1 VRLRLLPFLLILL
14 VSATFESRAR
24 AQAAPAQAAAP
35 DLKQNI
41 ASLSSLDFPVRMQ
54 AARLI
59 RRTAEAQAVPA
70 LREAAR
76 RDSNEFVRYRA
87 LVLLTAFN
95 DRGTRDLMR
104 ELIRD
109 RNDRVREVVYKWLER
124 NPDPQLVDSLVMLLQ
139 TEESEFVRPALVGA
153 LAALGTDQTVQRA
166 MTGEVG
172 RGLDFFRSAVIEA
185 LGRHRAT
192 YAVDSIAATSKL
204 EGPLQDDALLA
215 LGRIGGTRA
224 TAAIGEFTSGT
235 PEAAQMIRGVKC
247 LLGDFCSEQITALVS
262 AASSD
267 EGRPSTIRGALDA
280 LEAVAQNRNDA
291 ALSALLG
298 LAKNAALRENVAV
311 AFASVALR
319 QPDWTVERL
328 NAIDGPTRES
338 AITMLKDGFD
348 SLEED
353 FAEEQFF
360 AAVRAGYWR
369 AADGSTGRSLASTLI
384 QRLEF

>member
-1 VRLRLLPFLLILL
+1 VRLRLLPFLFILL
-14 VSATFESRAR
+14 ASATFESLAR
-24 AQAAPAQAAAP
+24 AQPQPPAAAP

-41 ASLSSLDFPVRMQ
+41 TNLASLDFPVRMQ

-59 RRTAEAQAVPA
+59 RRTPEAQAVPA

-109 RNDRVREVVYKWLER
+109 RNDRVREVAYKWLER
-124 NPDPQLVDSLVMLLQ
+124 NPDPQLADGLVMSLQ

-153 LAALGTDQTVQRA
+153 LAALGSDPTAQRA
-166 MTGEVG
+166 LTGEIG

-185 LGRHRAT
+185 LGRHRAA
-192 YAVDSIAATSKL
+192 YAVDAIAATSKL

-224 TAAIGEFTSGT
+224 ATAIAEFSGGT
-235 PEAAQMIRGVKC
+235 PEAAQMIRGVRC
-247 LLGDFCSEQITALVS
+247 LIGEMCAQQIAALVA
-262 AASSD
+262 AASSE
-267 EGRPSTIRGALDA
+267 EGRPSTIRGAIDA
-280 LEAVAQNRNDA
+280 LEAVAQNRNEA
-291 ALSALLG
+291 ALSALFG
-298 LAKNAALRENVAV
+298 LAKNSALRESVAV

-319 QPDWTVERL
+319 QPDWAVERL
-328 NAIDGPTRES
+328 NAADGPTRES
-338 AITMLKDGFD
+338 AITMLKDGFE

-360 AAVRAGYWR
+360 ASVRAGYWR
-369 AADGSTGRSLASTLI
+369 AADGSAGRSLASTLI

>member
-1 VRLRLLPFLLILL
+1 VRLRLLPFLFVLL
-14 VSATFESRAR
+14 VSATFESRAT
-24 AQAAPAQAAAP
+24 AQTPAAAP

-41 ASLSSLDFPVRMQ
+41 ANLSSLDFPVRMQ

-59 RRTAEAQAVPA
+59 RRTMETEAVPA

-76 RDSNEFVRYRA
+76 RDANEFVRYRA

-95 DRGTRDLMR
+95 DRETRDLMR
-104 ELIRD
+104 EFIRD
-109 RNDRVREVVYKWLER
+109 RNDRIREVAYKWFER
-124 NPDPQLVDSLVMLLQ
+124 NPDPSLAGTLITSLQ

-153 LAALGTDQTVQRA
+153 LAALGSDTSVQRA
-166 MTGEVG
+166 MIAEVP

-185 LGRHRAT
+185 LGRHRAV

-224 TAAIGEFTSGT
+224 TAAIAEFTGGT
-235 PEAAQMIRGVKC
+235 QEAAQMIRGVQC
-247 LLGDFCSEQITALVS
+247 LLGNFCAEQITALVA
-262 AASSD
+262 AASSE

-280 LEAVAQNRNDA
+280 LEAVA
-291 ALSALLG
+291 
-298 LAKNAALRENVAV
+298 VAV
-311 AFASVALR
+311 ASVALR
-319 QPDWTVERL
+319 QADWTVERIG
-328 NAIDGPTRES
+328 AADGPTRES
-338 AITMLKDGFD
+338 AISMLKDGFD

-360 AAVRAGYWR
+360 ASVRSGYWR
-369 AADGSTGRSLASTLI
+369 AADGSAGRSLAATLI

>member
-1 VRLRLLPFLLILL
+1 MHLRLLPFLFVVLA
-14 VSATFESRAR
+14 SATLTPRLM
-24 AQAAPAQAAAP
+24 AQTPAAAP

-41 ASLSSLDFPVRMQ
+41 ANLASLDFPVRMQ

-59 RRTAEAQAVPA
+59 RRTAETDAVPA

-76 RDSNEFVRYRA
+76 RDANEFVRYRA
-87 LVLLTAFN
+87 LVLLTSFN

-109 RNDRVREVVYKWLER
+109 RNDRVREVAYKWLER
-124 NPDPQLVDSLVMLLQ
+124 NPDPQLAETLVGALR

-153 LAALGTDQTVQRA
+153 LAALGSDSSVQRA
-166 MTGEVG
+166 MIAEIP

-192 YAVDSIAATSKL
+192 YAVDGIAATSKL

-224 TAAIGEFTSGT
+224 TAAIGEFKGGT
-235 PEAAQMIRGVKC
+235 PEAAQMIRGVQC
-247 LLGDFCSEQITALVS
+247 LLGNFCSEQITALVA

-267 EGRPSTIRGALDA
+267 EGRPSTIRGSLDA
-280 LEAVAQNRNDA
+280 LEAVAQNRNEA
-291 ALSALLG
+291 ALAGLLD
-298 LAKNAALRENVAV
+298 LAKNSALRENVAV

-319 QPDWTVERL
+319 QPDWTIERIG
-328 NAIDGPTRES
+328 AVDGPVRES
-338 AITMLKDGFD
+338 AFSLLKDGFD

-369 AADGSTGRSLASTLI
+369 ASDGSSGRSLAQTLI

>member
-1 VRLRLLPFLLILL
+1 VRLRLLPFLVLL
-14 VSATFESRAR
+14 VAVILAPHVR
-24 AQAAPAQAAAP
+24 AQTPAPAP

-41 ASLSSLDFPVRMQ
+41 ANLASLDFPVRMQ

-76 RDSNEFVRYRA
+76 RDANEFVRYRA

-109 RNDRVREVVYKWLER
+109 RNDRVREVAYKWLER
-124 NPDPQLVDSLVMLLQ
+124 NPDPQLADALVMSLQ

-153 LAALGTDQTVQRA
+153 LAALGSDPTVQRA
-166 MTGEVG
+166 LIAEVP
-172 RGLDFFRSAVIEA
+172 RGLDFFRSAVIDA
-185 LGRHRAT
+185 LGRHRGV
-192 YAVDSIAATSKL
+192 YAVDVIAATSKL

-224 TAAIGEFTSGT
+224 AAAIGEFTGGT
-235 PEAAQMIRGVKC
+235 PEAAQMVRGVRC
-247 LLGDFCSEQITALVS
+247 LIGEMCSEHIAALIA

-267 EGRPSTIRGALDA
+267 EGRPATIRGAINA
-280 LEAVAQNRNDA
+280 LEAVAQSRNEA
-291 ALSALLG
+291 ALSALFG
-298 LAKNAALRENVAV
+298 LAKNSALRESVAV
-311 AFASVALR
+311 TVASVALR
-319 QPDWTVERL
+319 QADWMVERL
-328 NAIDGPTRES
+328 NAADSSTQES
-338 AITMLKDGFD
+338 AIAMLKDGFD

-353 FAEEQFF
+353 FDEEQFF
-360 AAVRAGYWR
+360 ASVRAGYWR
-369 AADGSTGRSLASTLI
+369 ATDGSAGRSLAATLI

>member
-1 VRLRLLPFLLILL
+1 MRLRLPSFLFVLL
-14 VSATFESRAR
+14 ASATSGPLAW
-24 AQAAPAQAAAP
+24 AQAPAAAP

-41 ASLSSLDFPVRMQ
+41 ANLSSLDFPVRMQ

-59 RRTAEAQAVPA
+59 RRTAETEAVPA

-76 RDSNEFVRYRA
+76 RDANEFVRYRA

-104 ELIRD
+104 ELMRD
-109 RNDRVREVVYKWLER
+109 RNDRVREVAYKWLER
-124 NPDPQLVDSLVMLLQ
+124 NPDPQLAEALVRALQ

-153 LAALGTDQTVQRA
+153 LAALGTDPTVQRA
-166 MTGEVG
+166 MIAEIP

-185 LGRHRAT
+185 LGRHRAA
-192 YAVDSIAATSKL
+192 YAVDGIAATSKL

-215 LGRIGGTRA
+215 LGRIGGTRG
-224 TAAIGEFTSGT
+224 TAAIGEFKGGT
-235 PEAAQMIRGVKC
+235 PESAQMIRGVQC
-247 LLGDFCSEQITALVS
+247 LLGNFCAEQITALVA

-280 LEAVAQNRNDA
+280 LEAVAQNRNEA
-291 ALSALLG
+291 ALAALLE
-298 LAKNAALRENVAV
+298 LARNSALRENVAV

-319 QPDWTVERL
+319 QPDWTVDRIGAVE
-328 NAIDGPTRES
+328 GPTRES
-338 AITMLKDGFD
+338 AISMLKDGFD

-360 AAVRAGYWR
+360 ASVRAGYWR
-369 AADGSTGRSLASTLI
+369 TADGSAGRSLASTLI

>member
-1 VRLRLLPFLLILL
+1 VRLRLLPFLFVLL
-14 VSATFESRAR
+14 VSATFESRAT
-24 AQAAPAQAAAP
+24 AQTPAAAP

-41 ASLSSLDFPVRMQ
+41 ANLSSLDFPVRMQ

-59 RRTAEAQAVPA
+59 RRTMETEAVPA

-76 RDSNEFVRYRA
+76 RDANEFVRYRA

-95 DRGTRDLMR
+95 DRETRDLMR
-104 ELIRD
+104 EFIRD
-109 RNDRVREVVYKWLER
+109 RNDRIREVAYKWFER
-124 NPDPQLVDSLVMLLQ
+124 NPDPSLAGTLITSLQ

-153 LAALGTDQTVQRA
+153 LAALGSDTSVQRA
-166 MTGEVG
+166 MIAEVP

-185 LGRHRAT
+185 LGRHRAV

-224 TAAIGEFTSGT
+224 TAAIAEFTGGT
-235 PEAAQMIRGVKC
+235 QEAAQMIRGVQC
-247 LLGDFCSEQITALVS
+247 LLGNFCAEQITALVA
-262 AASSD
+262 AASSE

-280 LEAVAQNRNDA
+280 LEAVAQSRNEA
-291 ALSALLG
+291 AFSALFE
-298 LAKNAALRENVAV
+298 LAKNSALRESVAV
-311 AFASVALR
+311 AVASVALR
-319 QPDWTVERL
+319 QADWTVERIG
-328 NAIDGPTRES
+328 AADGPTRES
-338 AITMLKDGFD
+338 AISMLKDGFD

-360 AAVRAGYWR
+360 ASVRSGYWR
-369 AADGSTGRSLASTLI
+369 AADGSAGRSLAATLI

>member
-1 VRLRLLPFLLILL
+1 VRLRLLLFLLVPL
-14 VSATFESRAR
+14 VAATFEPRVR
-24 AQAAPAQAAAP
+24 AQTAAAAP

-41 ASLSSLDFPVRMQ
+41 ANLASLDFPVRMQ

-59 RRTAEAQAVPA
+59 RRTAETQAVPA
-70 LREAAR
+70 LKEAAR
-76 RDSNEFVRYRA
+76 RDANEFVRYRA

-104 ELIRD
+104 ELMRD

-124 NPDPQLVDSLVMLLQ
+124 NPDPQLADTLVMSLQ

-153 LAALGTDQTVQRA
+153 LAALGTDPTVQRA
-166 MTGEVG
+166 MTSEIG

-185 LGRHRAT
+185 LGRHRAV
-192 YAVDSIAATSKL
+192 YAVDGIAATSKL

-224 TAAIGEFTSGT
+224 TAAIGEFTGGT
-235 PEAAQMIRGVKC
+235 PEAAQMIRGVRC
-247 LLGDFCSEQITALVS
+247 LLGEFCAEQITALVA

-267 EGRPSTIRGALDA
+267 EGRPSTVRGAIDA
-280 LEAVAQNRNDA
+280 LEAVAQNRNEA
-291 ALSALLG
+291 ALSGLFT
-298 LAKNAALRENVAV
+298 LAKNSALRENVAV

-319 QPDWTVERL
+319 QPDWTVERI
-328 NAIDGPTRES
+328 NAADGPTRES

-360 AAVRAGYWR
+360 ASVRAGYWR
-369 AADGSTGRSLASTLI
+369 AADGSDGRSLASTLI

>member
-1 VRLRLLPFLLILL
+1 VHLRLLPFLLVVLTSAMVTPRL
-14 VSATFESRAR
+14 V
-24 AQAAPAQAAAP
+24 AQTPASAP

-41 ASLSSLDFPVRMQ
+41 ANLASLDFPVRMQ

-59 RRTAEAQAVPA
+59 RRTAETEAVPA
-70 LREAAR
+70 LKEAAR
-76 RDSNEFVRYRA
+76 RDANEFVRYRA
-87 LVLLTAFN
+87 LVLLTSFN

-109 RNDRVREVVYKWLER
+109 RNDRLREVAYKWLER
-124 NPDPQLVDSLVMLLQ
+124 NPDPQLAETLVGSLR

-153 LAALGTDQTVQRA
+153 LAALGSDSSVQRA
-166 MTGEVG
+166 MIAEIP

-185 LGRHRAT
+185 LGRHRAA
-192 YAVDSIAATSKL
+192 YAVDGIAATSKL

-224 TAAIGEFTSGT
+224 TAAIGEFSGGT
-235 PEAAQMIRGVKC
+235 PEAAQMIRGVQC
-247 LLGDFCSEQITALVS
+247 LLGNFCSEQITALVA

-280 LEAVAQNRNDA
+280 LEAVAQNRNEA
-291 ALSALLG
+291 ALSALLD
-298 LAKNAALRENVAV
+298 LARNNALRENVAV

-319 QPDWTVERL
+319 QPDWTIERIGAL
-328 NAIDGPTRES
+328 DGPARES
-338 AITMLKDGFD
+338 AISMLKDGFD

-369 AADGSTGRSLASTLI
+369 ASDGSSGRSLAATLI

>member
-1 VRLRLLPFLLILL
+1 MRLRLLPFLLALL
-14 VSATFESRAR
+14 VAATFEPRVR
-24 AQAAPAQAAAP
+24 AQTPAAAP

-41 ASLSSLDFPVRMQ
+41 TNLASLDFPVRMQ

-59 RRTAEAQAVPA
+59 RRTAETQAVPA

-95 DRGTRDLMR
+95 DRGTRDLMH
-104 ELIRD
+104 ELMRD
-109 RNDRVREVVYKWLER
+109 RNDRVREVAYKWLER
-124 NPDPQLVDSLVMLLQ
+124 NPDPQLADALVMALQ
-139 TEESEFVRPALVGA
+139 TEQSEFVRPALVGA
-153 LAALGTDQTVQRA
+153 LAALGSDQTVQRA
-166 MTGEVG
+166 MLAEIG

-185 LGRHRAT
+185 LGRHRAV
-192 YAVDSIAATSKL
+192 YAVDGIAATSKL
-204 EGPLQDDALLA
+204 EGPLQDDSILA

-224 TAAIGEFTSGT
+224 TMAIREFSGGT
-235 PEAAQMIRGVKC
+235 PEAVQMVRGVRC
-247 LLGDFCSEQITALVS
+247 LIGEMCAEHIAALVA

-280 LEAVAQNRNDA
+280 LEAVAQNRNEA
-291 ALSALLG
+291 ALSALFT
-298 LAKNAALRENVAV
+298 LAKNSALRENVAV
-311 AFASVALR
+311 AVASVALR
-319 QPDWTVERL
+319 QPDWIVERL
-328 NAIDGPTRES
+328 NAADAPTRES

-360 AAVRAGYWR
+360 ASVRAGYWR
-369 AADGSTGRSLASTLI
+369 ATDGSAGRSLAETLI
-384 QRLEF
+384 RRLEF

>member
-1 VRLRLLPFLLILL
+1 VRLRLLPFLFILL
-14 VSATFESRAR
+14 ASAAFSTRSL
-24 AQAAPAQAAAP
+24 AQTPAAAP

-41 ASLSSLDFPVRMQ
+41 ANLASLDFPVRMQ

-59 RRTAEAQAVPA
+59 RRTTETEAVPA

-76 RDSNEFVRYRA
+76 RDANEFVRYRA
-87 LVLLTAFN
+87 LVLLTSFN
-95 DRGTRDLMR
+95 DRTTRDLMR

-109 RNDRVREVVYKWLER
+109 RNDRVREVIYKWLER
-124 NPDPQLVDSLVMLLQ
+124 NPDPQLAETLVMSLR

-153 LAALGTDQTVQRA
+153 LAALGTDPGVQRA
-166 MTGEVG
+166 MIAEIP

-185 LGRHRAT
+185 LGRHRAA
-192 YAVDSIAATSKL
+192 YAVEGIAATSKL

-224 TAAIGEFTSGT
+224 TAAVGEFTSGT
-235 PEAAQMIRGVKC
+235 PEAAQMIRGVQC
-247 LLGDFCSEQITALVS
+247 LLGNFCAEQITALVA

-280 LEAVAQNRNDA
+280 LEAVAQNRNEA
-291 ALSALLG
+291 ALTALLD
-298 LAKNAALRENVAV
+298 LAKNSALRENVAV
-311 AFASVALR
+311 AVASVALR
-319 QPDWTVERL
+319 QPEWTVERIGAL
-328 NAIDGPTRES
+328 DGPARES
-338 AITMLKDGFD
+338 AISMLKDGFD

-369 AADGSTGRSLASTLI
+369 AADGSAGRSLASTLI

>member
-1 VRLRLLPFLLILL
+1 MRLRLLPFLFVLL
-14 VSATFESRAR
+14 VSATFESRAT
-24 AQAAPAQAAAP
+24 AQTPAAAP

-59 RRTAEAQAVPA
+59 RRTMETEAVPA

-76 RDSNEFVRYRA
+76 RDANEFVRYRA

-95 DRGTRDLMR
+95 DRETRDLMR
-104 ELIRD
+104 EFIRD
-109 RNDRVREVVYKWLER
+109 RNDRIREVAYKWFER
-124 NPDPQLVDSLVMLLQ
+124 NPDPSLAGTLIASLQ
-139 TEESEFVRPALVGA
+139 TEQSEFVRPALVGA
-153 LAALGTDQTVQRA
+153 LAALGSDPGVQRTMIA
-166 MTGEVG
+166 EIP

-185 LGRHRAT
+185 LGRHRAA
-192 YAVDSIAATSKL
+192 YAVDGIVATSKL

-224 TAAIGEFTSGT
+224 TAAIDEFTGGT
-235 PEAAQMIRGVKC
+235 PEAAQMIRGVRC
-247 LLGDFCSEQITALVS
+247 LLGNFCAEQITALVA
-262 AASSD
+262 AASSE

-280 LEAVAQNRNDA
+280 LEAVAQNRNEA
-291 ALSALLG
+291 ALSALFE
-298 LAKNAALRENVAV
+298 LAKNSALRESVAV
-311 AFASVALR
+311 AVASVALR
-319 QPDWTVERL
+319 QADWTVERIG
-328 NAIDGPTRES
+328 AADGPTRES
-338 AITMLKDGFD
+338 AISMLKDGFD

-360 AAVRAGYWR
+360 ASVRSGYWR
-369 AADGSTGRSLASTLI
+369 AADGSAGRSLAATLI

>member
-1 VRLRLLPFLLILL
+1 MRLRLLPFLLVLL
-14 VSATFESRAR
+14 ISATFESRAT
-24 AQAAPAQAAAP
+24 AQTPAAAP
-35 DLKQNI
+35 NLKQNI
-41 ASLSSLDFPVRMQ
+41 ANLSSLDFPVRMQ

-59 RRTAEAQAVPA
+59 RRAMETEAVPA

-76 RDSNEFVRYRA
+76 RDANEFIRYRA

-95 DRGTRDLMR
+95 DRETRDLMR
-104 ELIRD
+104 EFIRD
-109 RNDRVREVVYKWLER
+109 RNDRIREVAYKWFER
-124 NPDPQLVDSLVMLLQ
+124 NPDPSLAGTLVTSLQ

-153 LAALGTDQTVQRA
+153 LAALGSDPGVQRA
-166 MTGEVG
+166 MIAEIP

-192 YAVDSIAATSKL
+192 YAVDGIVATSKL

-224 TAAIGEFTSGT
+224 TAAVGEFTGGT
-235 PEAAQMIRGVKC
+235 PEAAQMIRGVQC
-247 LLGDFCSEQITALVS
+247 LLGNFCAEQITALVA
-262 AASSD
+262 AASSE

-280 LEAVAQNRNDA
+280 LEAVAQSRNEA
-291 ALSALLG
+291 ALSALFE
-298 LAKNAALRENVAV
+298 LAKNSALRESVAV
-311 AFASVALR
+311 AVASVALR
-319 QPDWTVERL
+319 QADWTVERIG
-328 NAIDGPTRES
+328 AADGPTRES
-338 AITMLKDGFD
+338 AISMLKDGFD

-360 AAVRAGYWR
+360 ASVRSGYWR
-369 AADGSTGRSLASTLI
+369 AADGSAGRSLAATLI

>member
-1 VRLRLLPFLLILL
+1 VRLRLLSFLCIVL
-14 VSATFESRAR
+14 VSATFESHAR
-24 AQAAPAQAAAP
+24 AQAVAPAAAP

-41 ASLSSLDFPVRMQ
+41 TNLASLDFPVRMQ

-124 NPDPQLVDSLVMLLQ
+124 NPDPQLADALVMSLQ
-139 TEESEFVRPALVGA
+139 TEQSEFVRPALVGA
-153 LAALGTDQTVQRA
+153 LAALGSDPTVQRA
-166 MTGEVG
+166 LTGEIG
-172 RGLDFFRSAVIEA
+172 RGLDFFRSAVIDA
-185 LGRHRAT
+185 LGRHRAL
-192 YAVDSIAATSKL
+192 YAVDGIAATSKL

-224 TAAIGEFTSGT
+224 SAAIAEFSGGT
-235 PEAAQMIRGVKC
+235 AEAAQMVRGVRC
-247 LLGDFCSEQITALVS
+247 LIGEMCAQQIAALVA
-262 AASSD
+262 AASSE
-267 EGRPSTIRGALDA
+267 EGRPSTIRGAIDA
-280 LEAVAQNRNDA
+280 LEAVAQSRNEA
-291 ALSALLG
+291 ALSALFG
-298 LAKNAALRENVAV
+298 LSKNNALRESVAV

-319 QPDWTVERL
+319 QPDWAVERL
-328 NAIDGPTRES
+328 NAADGPTRES

-369 AADGSTGRSLASTLI
+369 AADGSAGRSLASTLI

>member
-1 VRLRLLPFLLILL
+1 VVLKLLLLL
-14 VSATFESRAR
+14 VMGGM
-24 AQAAPAQAAAP
+24 AAPQAGVQAGAGATAN

-41 ASLSSLDFPVRMQ
+41 ARLSSLEYPVRMQ

-59 RRTAEAQAVPA
+59 RRTPDSQSVPA
-70 LREAAR
+70 LAEAAR
-76 RDSNEFVRYRA
+76 RHSDEFVRYRS

-104 ELIRD
+104 DLIRD
-109 RNDRVREVVYKWLER
+109 RNDRVREVGYKWLER
-124 NPDPQLVDSLVMLLQ
+124 NPDPQLTMQLLASLQ

-153 LAALGTDQTVQRA
+153 LAALGTDPTVQRA
-166 MTGEVG
+166 LIGEVP

-185 LGRHRAT
+185 LGRHRAI
-192 YAVDSIAATSKL
+192 YAIDGIIATSRL

-224 TAAIGEFTSGT
+224 TAAVAEFTTGT
-235 PEAAQMIRGVKC
+235 REAMQMIRGVRC
-247 LLGDFCSEQITALVS
+247 LLGQMCAEHVMALAAT
-262 AASSD
+262 AASD
-267 EGRPSTIRGALDA
+267 EARTSERQGAIDA
-280 LEAVAQNRNDA
+280 LEALAQSRNDA
-291 ALSALLG
+291 AYAALLR
-298 LAKNAALRENVAV
+298 LAKQSELRERIAVAV
-311 AFASVALR
+311 ASAALR
-319 QPDWTVERL
+319 QPDWVVEKIGM
-328 NAIDGPTRES
+328 ADEATRES
-338 AITMLKDGFD
+338 TMTMVKDGFD

-369 AADGSTGRSLASTLI
+369 AADGSGGRSLAATLI